1 MEKEYVPFDYARAE
15 KIAERTKAFYAGEKG
30 KAQIHIKSCG
40 SLKMPAAPKLNA
52 FEFPKE
58 MESYL
63 DKVAER
69 AYQFARF
76 HEAIEDDFI
85 PTTSPFYGIA
95 EHTAFL
101 GGKVDFEENTT
112 FQHQI
117 CEEFD
122 DFRNL
127 KLDRDNLWMHLVAD
141 GMKYMREKWGEYI
154 PVRLRGAD
162 GPSDIANAIR
172 GNDLFYDI
180 YDYPDELSELMDLCV
195 DAVDFTMNHQK
206 KEVSRIGD
214 GFINGFGIW
223 MPSNSIGHLSED
235 FSTMISTDVYK
246 EYFLPALQ
254 KLVKPYDMAML
265 HVHSLGQRMIPFF
278 AEIPQIKIMEIS
290 SDPGQ
295 DRAVEVIRKYHDIL
309 QDKVIVVAPTYEEL
323 LDMGDILESSK
334 TVVWYYAQDEEDAKR
349 ALAAVEKY
357 R

>member
-1 MEKEYVPFDYARAE
+1 MDKLYVPFDYKKAE

-30 KAQIHIKSCG
+30 KAQIHVKSCG
-40 SLKMPAAPKLNA
+40 SLKMPPAPKINA
-52 FEFPKE
+52 HNFPQD
-58 MESYL
+58 MEVYL

-76 HEAIEDDFI
+76 HESIEDDFI
-85 PTTSPFYGIA
+85 PTVSPFYGIA

-101 GGKVDFEENTT
+101 GGKVDFEETTT

-117 CEEFD
+117 CAEFED
-122 DFRNL
+122 ISNL
-127 KLDRDNLWMHLVAD
+127 KLNKDNLWIHLVAG
-141 GMKYMREKWGEYI
+141 GMKHLREKWGAYI

-180 YDYPDELSELMDLCV
+180 YDYPDELGEMMDFCAEAVEFTMDL
-195 DAVDFTMNHQK
+195 QK

-223 MPSNSIGHLSED
+223 MPENSIGHLSED
-235 FSTMISTDVYK
+235 FSTMISTDVY
-246 EYFLPALQ
+246 EEFFYPALQ
-254 KLVKPYDMAML
+254 KLVKSYDMAML
-265 HVHSLGQRMIPFF
+265 HVHSLGQRMIPYF
-278 AEIPQIKIMEIS
+278 AAVPQINIMEIS

-295 DRAVEVIRKYHDIL
+295 DRAVEVIRKYHDVL

-323 LDMGDILESSK
+323 VNMGDILESSK
-334 TVVWYYAQDEEDAKR
+334 TVIWYYAQDEEDAKR

>member
-1 MEKEYVPFDYARAE
+1 
-15 KIAERTKAFYAGEKG
+15 
-30 KAQIHIKSCG
+30 
-40 SLKMPAAPKLNA
+40 
-52 FEFPKE
+52 
-58 MESYL
+58 
-63 DKVAER
+63 
-69 AYQFARF
+69 
-76 HEAIEDDFI
+76 
-85 PTTSPFYGIA
+85 
-95 EHTAFL
+95 
-101 GGKVDFEENTT
+101 
-112 FQHQI
+112 
-117 CEEFD
+117 
-122 DFRNL
+122 
-127 KLDRDNLWMHLVAD
+127 MHLVAD

-295 DRAVEVIRKYHDIL
+295 DRAVEVIGKYHDIL

>member
-1 MEKEYVPFDYARAE
+1 MAREYVPFNYEKAE
-15 KIAERTKAFYAGEKG
+15 KIAKRTQEFYSGEKG
-30 KAQIHIKSCG
+30 KVQIHVKSCG
-40 SLKMPAAPKLNA
+40 SVVLPKTPALNSVK
-52 FEFPKE
+52 FPQD
-58 MESYL
+58 MEVYL
-63 DKVAER
+63 DAVAEK
-69 AYQFARF
+69 AYEFARF
-76 HEAIEDDFI
+76 HESIDDDFI
-85 PTTSPFYGIA
+85 PTTAPFYGIA

-127 KLDRDNLWMHLVAD
+127 KLDKDNLWIHLVAG

-154 PVRLRGAD
+154 PVRLRGGD

-172 GNDLFYDI
+172 GNELFYDI
-180 YDYPDELSELMDLCV
+180 YDYPDELNELMDLCV
-195 DAVDFTMNHQK
+195 DAVNFTMDQQK
-206 KEVSRIGD
+206 KEATRIGG

-223 MPSNSIGHLSED
+223 MPENSIGHLSED
-235 FSTMISTDVYK
+235 FSTMISTDVY
-246 EYFLPALQ
+246 EEFFYPALQ

-295 DRAVEVIRKYHDIL
+295 DRAVEVIRKYQKQL
-309 QDKVIVVAPTYEEL
+309 EDKVIVVAPKYEEL
-323 LDMGDILESSK
+323 LEMGDIFEAAK
-334 TVVWYYAQDEEDAKR
+334 TVVWYYAKDEEDAKR